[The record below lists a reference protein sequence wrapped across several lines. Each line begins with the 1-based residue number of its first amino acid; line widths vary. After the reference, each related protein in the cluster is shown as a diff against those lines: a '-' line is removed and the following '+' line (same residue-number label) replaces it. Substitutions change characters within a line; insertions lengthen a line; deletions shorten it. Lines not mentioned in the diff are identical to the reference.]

1 MFIIEGGDGVHC
13 VAFFV
18 LPQIMVRHFKIGPA
32 VQKLAS
38 IEVFKALGLK
48 MTKKRSKVVVRLL

>member
-13 VAFFV
+13 VAFFI
-18 LPQIMVRHFKIGPA
+18 LPKIMVRHFKIGPV
-32 VQKLAS
+32 VQKLAL

>member
-1 MFIIEGGDGVHC
+1 MFIIEGGDCVHC

-32 VQKLAS
+32 VPKLCL